1 MFKSGRN
8 ILLFIVALLVSRG
21 VIAQQDPHFSQYMF
35 TQLFNNPAYSGIQG
49 VTELSF
55 VYRGQWVGYSPT
67 FDSDGAPTSQLLSFD
82 APILGFRSGA
92 GLLVVNDHIGV
103 QNNLQILGSYA
114 YHLGVGK
121 GKLSFGLR
129 AGVYSQTIDFDK
141 YRYIDKNDPLLLQ
154 GKESQVR
161 PDMSVG
167 VFYKTE
173 KYYGG
178 VALNHII
185 KTKFDFG
192 IPSDSVRGALK
203 DNMVI
208 TGGYLYEV
216 NYEFTLQPSL
226 IVETDFN
233 TYSFDVS
240 LLGIYKERLW
250 FGLSY
255 RLGEA
260 MVGLFGYKFLKDK
273 SLKLGYAMDYVIQA
287 QAAKQKTS
295 QEILLSYT
303 LPAVSGGGKKVI
315 RTPRFRH

>member
-1 MFKSGRN
+1 MFKSGKN
-8 ILLFIVALLVSRG
+8 TLLFIVALLVSR
-21 VIAQQDPHFSQYMF
+21 VVFAQQDSQFSQYMF
-35 TQLFNNPAYSGIQG
+35 TGLFNNPAYSGVQG
-49 VTELSF
+49 VTELTF
-55 VYRGQWVGYSPT
+55 DYRSQWVGYSPT
-67 FDSDGAPTSQLLSFD
+67 FDSDGAPTTQMLSID
-82 APILGFRSGA
+82 APILSFTSGA
-92 GLLVVNDHIGV
+92 GLLMVNDRLGA

-129 AGVYSQTIDFDK
+129 AGIYSQTIDYDK
-141 YRYIDKNDPLLLQ
+141 YRYIDQNDPLLLQ

-167 VFYKTE
+167 IFYKTE
-173 KYYGG
+173 KYNAG
-178 VALNHII
+178 VTLNHVI
-185 KTKFDFG
+185 KSKFDFG
-192 IPSDSVRGALK
+192 IPSDSVRGALQT
-203 DNMVI
+203 NMVI
-208 TGGYLYEV
+208 TGDYLYEV

-226 IVETDFN
+226 IVKTDFN
-233 TYSFDVS
+233 TYSFDLS

-255 RLGEA
+255 RLGDA
-260 MVGLFGYKFLKDK
+260 VVGLFGYKFLKDK

-303 LPAVSGGGKKVI
+303 LPAISGGGKKVI

>member
-8 ILLFIVALLVSRG
+8 ILLFIVALLVSQATF
-21 VIAQQDPHFSQYMF
+21 AQQDAIFSQYMF
-35 TQLFNNPAYSGIQG
+35 TELYNNPAYSGVQG

-55 VYRGQWVGYSPT
+55 AYRSQWLGYSPT
-67 FDSDGAPTSQLLSFD
+67 FDAGGAPTTQLLSMD
-82 APILGFRSGA
+82 APILRFRSGA
-92 GLLVVNDHIGV
+92 GLLMVNDHLGV

-121 GKLSFGLR
+121 GKLSFGVR
-129 AGVYSQTIDFDK
+129 AGIYSQTIDFNK

-161 PDMSVG
+161 PDASVG
-167 VFYKTE
+167 IFYKTE
-173 KYYGG
+173 KYYAG

-185 KTKFDFG
+185 KSRFDFG
-192 IPSDSVRGALK
+192 IPSDSVRGALQN
-203 DNMVI
+203 NMVI

-226 IVETDFN
+226 IVRTDFN
-233 TYSFDVS
+233 TYSFDAS

-260 MVGLFGYKFLKDK
+260 MVGLLGYKFLKDK

-295 QEILLSYT
+295 QEIMLSYT
-303 LPAVSGGGKKVI
+303 LPAISGGGKKVI